1 MYRDR
6 TRRFSGGPGGREERV
21 ACYGEK
27 TSRAEDLTQ
36 EVFLQCFVYL
46 WRGSVRLL
54 AVQSDYKCHH
64 DAFSQAEPRGVA
76 TGLYFG
82 AERRVW
88 LTTRQLRSFW
98 AHRTARI
105 DTSHR

>member
-1 MYRDR
+1 M
-6 TRRFSGGPGGREERV
+6 FSKVNTLR
-21 ACYGEK
+21 GE
-27 TSRAEDLTQ
+27 AA
-36 EVFLQCFVYL
+36 F
-46 WRGSVRLL
+46 GSWL
-54 AVQSDYKCHH
+54 YKVTTNAIMMH
-64 DAFSQAEPRGVA
+64 FRAEPRGVA

-88 LTTRQLRSFW
+88 LTKRQLRSFW